1 MTKRI
6 IVHPGLPKTGTTYLQ
21 REIFT
26 RFPIGFVSPFQLQR
40 RDVNRKATGS
50 LFRQVR
56 ETMLLHDSSI
66 WDKPLG
72 RNLASS
78 VKSLFEE
85 ELRQDVVLIS
95 FENLIAL
102 DFFSAFETETPTDPL
117 DQILHIRKFVDLI
130 APNRD
135 SLSVILTLRRQPEFL
150 ASLYSQYTNRI
161 PFAGTRDFERQVGG
175 ILSRPGPSFLDYD
188 WLLSALEDCLEPD
201 FFRIFPLE
209 NFGGENLIDALKEA
223 MHLELSSDESPTLDL
238 PKHNVR
244 RIDEKRPIWEVRPLN
259 FRGPGFARQLQKFGA
274 QWRAKY
280 LRPKHFGISPT
291 TLEAI
296 ANRYFPSNENL
307 PFSHLP
313 IGLPDSYFRKP

>member
-1 MTKRI
+1 MIKRI
-6 IVHPGLPKTGTTYLQ
+6 IVHPGLPKTGTTFLQ
-21 REIFT
+21 REVFT
-26 RFPIGFVSPFQLQR
+26 RFPSGFVSPFQLQQR
-40 RDVNRKATGS
+40 EVNRKATGS

-56 ETMLLHDSSI
+56 ETILLHDSSI

-72 RNLASS
+72 RDLAKS
-78 VKSLFEE
+78 VKSLFED

-102 DFFSAFETETPTDPL
+102 DFFSVFETETPTDPL
-117 DQILHIRKFVDLI
+117 DQILHIRKFIDLI
-130 APNRD
+130 APKQD
-135 SLSVILTLRRQPEFL
+135 YLSIILTIRRQPEFL

-161 PFAGTRDFERQVGG
+161 PFAGTRDFERQVER

-188 WLLSALEDCLEPD
+188 WLVSAIEDCLEPD
-201 FFRIFPLE
+201 FLGIFPLE

-223 MHLELSSDESPTLDL
+223 MNLELASDESATLNL

-259 FRGPGFARQLQKFGA
+259 FRGPGFVHQLPNFGA

-280 LRPKHFGISPT
+280 LRPKHFGISPR

-307 PFSHLP
+307 PFSLLP
-313 IGLPDSYFRKP
+313 IGLPDSYFKKP